1 MVHDLN
7 KCSISLLK
15 KFKGEYDSH
24 IANQIYEFKPH
35 KRQSQLRIKK
45 YFNDALMTFKKRV

>member
-7 KCSISLLK
+7 KCSTSLLQ
-15 KFKGEYDSH
+15 KFKGEDDSH

-35 KRQSQLRIKK
+35 KRES
-45 YFNDALMTFKKRV
+45 